1 MISMS
6 NVWDRAT
13 EFVGDN
19 LAALSRIAIIILI
32 FAATQDLLTEASDGA
47 PQATKLA
54 IQCVVLVVAML
65 SLFARLAV
73 LAMAIDDRR
82 SVGEAL
88 ALAAERL
95 LAVIGALIVMG
106 IVFFVLI
113 LPLGVL
119 PLIGG
124 LDPSAL
130 QHMTADTFR
139 ALPGW
144 VLATIFIYS
153 LVLVVVALWLAARLS
168 LVLAIVVQE
177 RVSVAA
183 LVRSWQRT
191 RGLALRILGVLVLL
205 AIVAAV
211 AGLAAKAVFSTVLRL
226 IIGDTGPLSVSGV
239 ITAIAVALVATI
251 FSVVG
256 DAFTGKLY
264 LATRAREDG
273 HEAGPEALTA

>member
-19 LAALSRIAIIILI
+19 LAALSRIAIIILV
-32 FAATQDLLTEASDGA
+32 FAAAQDLMSQATEGA
-47 PQATKLA
+47 PPATKLA
-54 IQCVVLVVAML
+54 IQCVVLIVAL
-65 SLFARLAV
+65 ISLFARLAV

-82 SVGEAL
+82 SAGEAL
-88 ALAAERL
+88 ALAAGRL
-95 LAVIGALIVMG
+95 LAVIGVLIVMG
-106 IVFFVLI
+106 IVFGLLI

-124 LDPSAL
+124 LDPAAL
-130 QHMTADTFR
+130 QNMNADTFR

-144 VLATIFIYS
+144 VSATILIYS
-153 LVLVVVALWLAARLS
+153 LVLVVVVLWVAARLS

-183 LVRSWQRT
+183 LTRSWRRT
-191 RGLALRILGVLVLL
+191 HGLVLRILGVLVLL

-211 AGLAAKAVFSTVLRL
+211 AGLAAKAVFGTVSRL
-226 IIGDTGPLSVSGV
+226 IMGDAGPLSVSGV
-239 ITAIAVALVATI
+239 VTAIAVALVATI
-251 FSVVG
+251 FSVIG

-273 HEAGPEALTA
+273 YEAGPEAISA